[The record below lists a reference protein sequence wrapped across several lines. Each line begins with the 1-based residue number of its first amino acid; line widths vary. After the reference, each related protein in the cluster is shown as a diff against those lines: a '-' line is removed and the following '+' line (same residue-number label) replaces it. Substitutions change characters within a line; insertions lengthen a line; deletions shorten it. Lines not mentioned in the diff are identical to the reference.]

1 MSKVVRIAN
10 PVYDT
15 VFKLLMQDLRIAKF
29 LIGTIIGEEIV
40 EIRPYPNDRVKIKV
54 SEKIPRLLRFD
65 YSAKIRTKDG
75 ELKLVAVEVQ
85 KAYDILD
92 VMRFRRYLAQMLEKE
107 DTITVKNKRGRQKT
121 VNNPLPVIG
130 IYFLGRPF
138 EEVDNNCIKLD
149 HDLTDMQTGEKITE
163 RISFIERLMP
173 KGFFIVFEN
182 LRPSLKTSLGRLLS
196 IFVQD
201 DFLVIGGKE
210 IKYLREYKA
219 QTEDPE
225 VLHIID
231 ILQAAT
237 GNEKF
242 VKAVE
247 EEEASERFVRL
258 LLEEERE
265 KAEAAEKKAEE
276 EEKKAA
282 RERKLRQEERRQKE
296 EAEAK
301 AQEEQRQKEVVSL
314 RLSAAVRKLFLIG
327 ETPENIAETLG
338 ISLEDVKTI
347 LSASEA

>member
-1 MSKVVRIAN
+1 MAKIAN

-40 EIRPYPNDRVKIKV
+40 EIHPHPNGRVKIKV
-54 SEKIPRLLRFD
+54 SEKVPRMLRFD
-65 YSAKIRTKDG
+65 YSAKVKTKEG
-75 ELKLVAVEVQ
+75 ELKLIAVEVQ

-107 DTITVKNKRGRQKT
+107 DTITLKNKRGKQKT
-121 VNNPLPVIG
+121 ITDPLPVIG

-182 LRPSLKTSLGRLLS
+182 LHPSLKTSLGRLLS

-201 DFLVIGGKE
+201 DFVVIGGKE

-225 VLHIID
+225 VLHIIN

-265 KAEAAEKKAEE
+265 KAEFAEKKAEEAEKKVVKERKLKKEAEKKAEE
-276 EEKKAA
+276 E
-282 RERKLRQEERRQKE
+282 RRQKE
-296 EAEAK
+296 
-301 AQEEQRQKEVVSL
+301 SL
-314 RLSAAVRKLFLIG
+314 LISSVQALRSAGMTNEK
-327 ETPENIAETLG
+327 IAEILN
-338 ISLEDVKTI
+338 ISLEVVNNI
-347 LSASEA
+347 S